1 LLKLLQ
7 FLLTKRTK
15 LLTNEIEYFKPNP
28 FAQPHSKIPNSK
40 GKKKLG
46 NYLVLR
52 FVFYFLVFLFSFYKP
67 SISEEFQ
74 LPQNTDVK
82 FQYFVTGL
90 PFEGDFKVIESKF
103 NINFRNPIK
112 SIFSVKF
119 DLMQS
124 NAGFPLATRA
134 MKQVLDAY
142 KFPEV
147 MFKSNSVELTDKK
160 FNVTGFLKIRNVTKP
175 VNLIVT
181 VLDNYSLDSEKI
193 RFSIRTRFNRRQ
205 FGADGYY
212 PLVRD
217 AIIIEDVLTLN
228 KLQ

>member
-1 LLKLLQ
+1 M
-7 FLLTKRTK
+7 
-15 LLTNEIEYFKPNP
+15 
-28 FAQPHSKIPNSK
+28 HSHIAKSQIVN
-40 GKKKLG
+40 GRKKLG
-46 NYLVLR
+46 IYLVSR
-52 FVFYFLVFLFSFYKP
+52 FTFYFLIFLCAFYKP

-82 FQYFVTGL
+82 FQYFVAGL
-90 PFEGDFKVIESKF
+90 PFEGEFKVIESKF
-103 NINFRNPIK
+103 DINFSNPVQ
-112 SIFSVKF
+112 SVFSVKF

-175 VNLIVT
+175 VNLIVS
-181 VLDNYSLDSEKI
+181 VLENYNADSKKI
-193 RFSIRTRFNRRQ
+193 HFSIRTRFNRRQ

-217 AIIIEDVLTLN
+217 AIIIEDVLTLI

>member
-1 LLKLLQ
+1 M
-7 FLLTKRTK
+7 
-15 LLTNEIEYFKPNP
+15 
-28 FAQPHSKIPNSK
+28 HSHTAKSPIVN
-40 GKKKLG
+40 GKKELG

-52 FVFYFLVFLFSFYKP
+52 FVFYFLVFLCSFYKP
-67 SISEEFQ
+67 SISEEFR

-82 FQYFVTGL
+82 FQYFVAGL
-90 PFEGDFKVIESKF
+90 PFEGEFKVIESKF
-103 NINFRNPIK
+103 DINFRNPVK

-124 NAGFPLATRA
+124 NAGFPLATKA

-142 KFPEV
+142 KFPKV
-147 MFKSNSVELTDKK
+147 MFKSNSVDFTDEK
-160 FNVTGFLKIRNVTKP
+160 FNVMGFLKIRNVTKP

-181 VLDNYSLDSEKI
+181 VLENYSSDSEKI

-217 AIIIEDVLTLN
+217 EIIIEDILTLN